1 MEVLDFLLEN
11 NAQFKQFKHNFKNSC
26 DCQILCPFRVD
37 KCFMDVRTLIAVI
50 MYMVGFCGG
59 VGPLQWVW
67 IGELVPPEYK
77 IFSGLIISI
86 CKYELARPTRVQDLL
101 WAYHIHL

>member
-1 MEVLDFLLEN
+1 MN
-11 NAQFKQFKHNFKNSC
+11 
-26 DCQILCPFRVD
+26 
-37 KCFMDVRTLIAVI
+37 VRTLIAVI
-50 MYMVGFCGG
+50 TYMVGFCGG

-86 CKYELARPTRVQDLL
+86 CKYELARLTRVQDLL
-101 WAYHIHL
+101 SAHHLTLGTCTARPARVQDILMAHHSYMYSKYTRLVPP

>member
-1 MEVLDFLLEN
+1 
-11 NAQFKQFKHNFKNSC
+11 
-26 DCQILCPFRVD
+26 
-37 KCFMDVRTLIAVI
+37 

-77 IFSGLIISI
+77 IFSGLII
-86 CKYELARPTRVQDLL
+86 KVQ
-101 WAYHIHL
+101 

>member
-1 MEVLDFLLEN
+1 
-11 NAQFKQFKHNFKNSC
+11 
-26 DCQILCPFRVD
+26 
-37 KCFMDVRTLIAVI
+37 MDVRTLIAVI
-50 MYMVGFCGG
+50 TYMVGFCGG

-86 CKYELARPTRVQDLL
+86 CKYDPPEYKIFSGLIISICKYELARPTRVQDLL
-101 WAYHIHL
+101 WAHHIHL